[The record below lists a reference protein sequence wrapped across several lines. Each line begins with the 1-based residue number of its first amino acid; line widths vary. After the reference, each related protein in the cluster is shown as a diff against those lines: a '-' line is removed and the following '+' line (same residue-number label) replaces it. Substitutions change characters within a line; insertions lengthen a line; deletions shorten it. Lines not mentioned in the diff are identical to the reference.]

1 MLLDWHGAY
10 AIWDSEYKIVSQIIS
25 NITWTA
31 VKVLFVFIVEHTIWW
46 RQRDGVL
53 WDYCSWTSKHLWL
66 PSMESR
72 WMTYYIVMRSC
83 SNMLF
88 HSAQR
93 RHHYLGGRC
102 PTTCCMRSDGRKWAQ
117 HKSDRNDI
125 LKASF
130 NTLVGSMRRR
140 CQARID
146 GGELLFC
153 VFFLHPC
160 LWMLLSRTYP
170 VERDCDH
177 VNQTLFNLKNK
188 KKIIY
193 SPPLKLFKMAK

>member
-1 MLLDWHGAY
+1 
-10 AIWDSEYKIVSQIIS
+10 
-25 NITWTA
+25 
-31 VKVLFVFIVEHTIWW
+31 
-46 RQRDGVL
+46 
-53 WDYCSWTSKHLWL
+53 
-66 PSMESR
+66 
-72 WMTYYIVMRSC
+72 
-83 SNMLF
+83 MLF

-153 VFFLHPC
+153 GFFYTHAFECCYHEHIQLNEIVI
-160 LWMLLSRTYP
+160 M
-170 VERDCDH
+170 
-177 VNQTLFNLKNK
+177 
-188 KKIIY
+188 
-193 SPPLKLFKMAK
+193 